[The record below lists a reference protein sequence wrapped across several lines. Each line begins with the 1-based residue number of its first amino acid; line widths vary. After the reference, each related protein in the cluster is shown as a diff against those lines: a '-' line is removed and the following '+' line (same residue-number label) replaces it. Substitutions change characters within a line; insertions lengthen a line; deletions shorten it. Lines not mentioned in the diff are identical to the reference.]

1 MFTAKTKGVR
11 NSTERFLAL
20 TDYEKIQNTVNY
32 IHRQN
37 KMMQI
42 IHPNQ
47 IINTH
52 ALSFCMPYLP
62 PNQPLVTLCGG
73 KTLASTQPL
82 CRLYTPAYLTQ
93 LECGKNRAMTTLSP
107 TLSSLLSFPVAQSS
121 FFLLPSF
128 QFSKLHLANKL
139 KKISDPSECRE
150 LF

>member
-1 MFTAKTKGVR
+1 MFTAKTKGAR

-20 TDYEKIQNTVNY
+20 TDYEKIQNTLNY

-42 IHPNQ
+42 VHPDQ

-52 ALSFCMPYLP
+52 TLSFCMPYLL
-62 PNQPLVTLCGG
+62 PNQPLVPLCGG

-93 LECGKNRAMTTLSP
+93 LECGKNRAMTTPSP
-107 TLSSLLSFPVAQSS
+107 TQRELTALVPCSPVFFFSSSIFPVFKAP
-121 FFLLPSF
+121 PS
-128 QFSKLHLANKL
+128 
-139 KKISDPSECRE
+139 
-150 LF
+150 